1 VNFDMLGCFG
11 KWAEPGSTLVQVV
24 VVGMCSSC
32 GDAMC
37 GPEGGD
43 EMSGAIRQG
52 INKLSTGGSVDDG
65 GGVQVL

>member
-11 KWAEPGSTLVQVV
+11 KWAEPGSMLVQVV
-24 VVGMCSSC
+24 VVGTCSRC

-43 EMSGAIRQG
+43 GMSGAIRQG
-52 INKLSTGGSVDDG
+52 VN
-65 GGVQVL
+65 